1 MIQFKNILLIIGRNT
16 IMNFEHLAS
25 IRRCKM
31 EEEGLDTSAINW
43 EHYAKVL
50 YAKQKALRD

>member
-1 MIQFKNILLIIGRNT
+1 MIQFKNILFTISQNT
-16 IMNFEHLAS
+16 PMNFEHLVN

-31 EEEGLDTSAINW
+31 EQEGYDTSSINW

-50 YAKQKALRD
+50 YAKQRELQD

>member
-16 IMNFEHLAS
+16 VMNFEHLAH
-25 IRRCKM
+25 IRRCRM
-31 EEEGLDTSAINW
+31 EQEGYDTSAINW

-50 YAKQKALRD
+50 YAKQRQLQD

>member
-1 MIQFKNILLIIGRNT
+1 MIQFKNILFFISQNT
-16 IMNFEHLAS
+16 PMNFEHLVN

-31 EEEGLDTSAINW
+31 EQEGYDTSSINW

-50 YAKQKALRD
+50 YAKQRELQD

>member
-1 MIQFKNILLIIGRNT
+1 
-16 IMNFEHLAS
+16 MNFEHLVS

-31 EEEGLDTSAINW
+31 EEEGFDTSSINW

-50 YAKQKALRD
+50 YAKQKELRD

>member
-1 MIQFKNILLIIGRNT
+1 
-16 IMNFEHLAS
+16 MNFEHLVN

-31 EEEGLDTSAINW
+31 EQEGFDTSAINW

-50 YAKQKALRD
+50 YAKQQELRD

>member
-1 MIQFKNILLIIGRNT
+1 MIQFKNILFFISQNT
-16 IMNFEHLAS
+16 PMNFEHLVN

-31 EEEGLDTSAINW
+31 EQEGYDTSFINW

-50 YAKQKALRD
+50 YAKQRELQN

>member
-1 MIQFKNILLIIGRNT
+1 MIQFKNILFYITQNT
-16 IMNFEHLAS
+16 PMNFEHLVQ

-31 EEEGLDTSAINW
+31 EEEGFDTSNINW

-50 YAKQKALRD
+50 YAKQRQLRD